1 MIYSKYEL
9 EAPMSILNKIA
20 YYQNQ
25 RNEILNQMLAKEL
38 VQTSNREGIRE
49 IAENLWNKNKNISS
63 DCLKV
68 LYEIGYINPE
78 LIQDYVNDFLKLLH
92 SKENRMVWGA
102 MIGLATI
109 ADRRAGEIWA
119 HLDDVLAVI
128 EHGSVITV
136 VAGVKMLAKVAA
148 AGEKYQEK
156 IFPFLLQHLE
166 TCIPRDVPTHAE
178 SMLCAVDK
186 KNKEGFLS
194 VLDMRRPELSPTQ
207 LTRLKKVFKKSPS
220 FIVMIS

>member
-1 MIYSKYEL
+1 
-9 EAPMSILNKIA
+9 MSTLNKIA

-25 RNEILNQMLAKEL
+25 RSEIPNQMLAKEL
-38 VQTSNREGIRE
+38 AQTRNREGICE
-49 IAENLWNKNKNISS
+49 IAKNLWSKNKNICS

-78 LIQDYVNDFLKLLH
+78 LIEDYVNDFLKLLH

-119 HLDDVLAVI
+119 HIDDVLAVI

-136 VAGVKMLAKVAA
+136 VVGIKTLAKVAA

-156 IFPFLLQHLE
+156 IFPFLLQQLE
-166 TCIPRDVPTHAE
+166 TFIPRDVPTHAE
-178 SMLCAVDK
+178 NIFCAVSK
-186 KNKEGFLS
+186 KNKESFLS

-207 LTRLKKVFKKSPS
+207 LTRVKKAYKKAQAL
-220 FIVMIS
+220 

>member
-1 MIYSKYEL
+1 
-9 EAPMSILNKIA
+9 MSTLNKIA

-25 RNEILNQMLAKEL
+25 RNEIPNQMLAKEL
-38 VQTSNREGIRE
+38 AQTSNREGIRE
-49 IAENLWNKNKNISS
+49 IAENLWSKNKNIRS

-68 LYEIGYINPE
+68 LYEIGYINPI
-78 LIQDYVNDFLKLLH
+78 LIQDYVNDFLKLLR

-136 VAGVKMLAKVAA
+136 VAGVKTVAKVAA
-148 AGEKYQEK
+148 AGEKYQKK
-156 IFPFLLQHLE
+156 IFPFLLKQLE

-178 SMLCAVDK
+178 SILYAVDK
-186 KNKEGFLS
+186 KNKKYFLS
-194 VLDMRRPELSPTQ
+194 MLDMRRPELSPTQ
-207 LTRLKKVFKKSPS
+207 LTRLKKVFKKAQAL
-220 FIVMIS
+220 